1 MKPAR
6 LLTLVVLLVA
16 IGLGVIFGF
25 ARKSAL
31 FTVQA
36 VSLEKKQDHSL
47 ISDEA
52 LIERAKVPVG
62 KMSLLDLD
70 LKQIEARLKEEK
82 WIKNVV
88 VRRQLPQTLVLEIE
102 FRTPVALTRLDSKRA
117 GIIDEDGMMFS
128 ETKTPGNFD
137 LPWLSASLLKNSER
151 FAEAMSILKTWN
163 QTAGKSGEV
172 ASLKWTLEKGFQAW
186 ITYGQKRV
194 RADLGEEQ
202 IDFAWSQKL
211 ALFRKTIDYLSESGR
226 PARVISAQSQKKMV
240 VKTTLDS

>member
-6 LLTLVVLLVA
+6 LFTLVILLIAVS
-16 IGLGVIFGF
+16 LGVIFTL
-25 ARKSAL
+25 ANKSSL
-31 FTVQA
+31 FIVQV
-36 VSLEKKQDHSL
+36 VSLERKQDVPL
-47 ISDEA
+47 VTDEMI
-52 LIERAKVPVG
+52 IERAQVPVG

-70 LKQIEARLKEEK
+70 LKQIENKIKGEK

-102 FRTPVALTRLDSKRA
+102 FRTPIALARLDSKRT
-117 GIIDEDGMMFS
+117 GIIDEDGNLFT
-128 ETKTPGNFD
+128 ETKNPENFD
-137 LPWLSASLLKNSER
+137 LPWLSSSLLKNSER
-151 FAEAMSILKTWN
+151 FSEAVSILKTWN
-163 QTAGKSGEV
+163 QTTGKSGEV
-172 ASLKWTLEKGFQAW
+172 ASLKWSLEKGFQAW
-186 ITYGQKRV
+186 VTYGAKRV

-211 ALFRKTIDYLSESGR
+211 ELFRKTIDYLSESGQ